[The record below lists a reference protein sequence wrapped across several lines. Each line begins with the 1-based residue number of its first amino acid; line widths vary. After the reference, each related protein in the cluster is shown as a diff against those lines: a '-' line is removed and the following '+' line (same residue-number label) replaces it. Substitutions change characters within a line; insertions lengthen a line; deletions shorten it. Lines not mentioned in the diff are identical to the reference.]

1 MRDRTAGTIVRIP
14 GRLQPDEPLWLAS
27 QIPADS
33 PLFAN
38 AGPAR
43 AFRLGGTGVRGIAS
57 DAVTEVIPDDAL
69 VEIEFESGLR
79 FWTSGDLLRERLQA
93 AGGDTTRGGAPADA
107 DADADSVWDLPASIA
122 PVPQGTRGAVGKLA
136 IKALRWVGLDPVQAG
151 MDKLVEL
158 AETRSVPREGLF
170 RMGDDGILGDPLDRP
185 VPDGA
190 RALIL
195 VHGTAS
201 NTRGSFSRLWL
212 DQRKQ
217 WARLRAWFGERIYA
231 FEHCTLS
238 RGPIENALMLSRLLP
253 RKGAV
258 RFLTHSRGGLVGEL
272 LCLDPAEVDRAGIIA
287 TLDAG
292 KRGDSAAQTAR
303 EEQQAQFFEL
313 MRELETRPELE
324 IESFVRVACPVIGTT
339 LLGQKLDQWFSLL
352 VLAAIADEM
361 RRSNNRG
368 LVTSALGS
376 LARYGLDML
385 AEITAGIVASRK
397 KAHQLPGLE
406 AQMPQSALVRILNGN
421 QGRGQLFV
429 VAGDAEP
436 SEHKW
441 LAELRFGLIDRYFE
455 HDHDLVV
462 DTRAML
468 DGPIRPGR
476 KLLFRSGADVNHFS
490 YFGNDDSAAAIA
502 AALTDGS
509 EARTVFYDYT
519 GEWPLPEGAARGLFA
534 PRPLADPPLERARGI
549 VLLVPGLCGSE
560 LNVAG
565 RDVWVSVLSLACGA
579 FGKTLG
585 IDNPAVAPG
594 KPLAGSYLA
603 LANTLRREGYVVRM
617 HGYDWRKSV
626 LASADDLVTALTGAL
641 DDSNPRKLPVHAVVH
656 SMGGVLIRAA
666 FAKDKDLWQRWRDQ
680 PSPDAR
686 VLMLGTPNLG
696 SHAVTLLF
704 TARDGFF
711 SKLALIDLHHTEA
724 ELLAVANLF
733 PGVLELLPRHPD
745 ENGTDIR
752 VPATW
757 IEFQKADKGRWP
769 TPPGG
774 PLAKSAE
781 LWETLL
787 KDDPLP
793 AHERLIYVAGTAP
806 ETPVRATIG
815 TDGKFHL
822 LKTNEG
828 DGRVTWASGIPPACK
843 EGQRCYYM
851 SAAHGDMPAHA
862 EAYPALLDLLHKGST
877 SHPALSRQP
886 APPRAR
892 GALEAPG
899 EYPPLGAADLSHFPS
914 RGDLLAAATG
924 ATLAAARAAA
934 RPGADDRAAVR
945 VIHGDL
951 IYVDSPVLVGHKQ
964 GVNNLEQAE
973 YVLNHA
979 LNGRMQRRLDAG
991 IYAGPLKS
999 FALFPRQPDESS
1011 EVGAIV
1017 IGIGRIGELSPGRLA
1032 DGVARALAAYA
1043 ITMLEEHDRR
1053 LGKQAANSG
1062 DPLELKV
1069 SALLIGTGV
1078 GEMSLR
1084 DSVAAILRGHRDA
1097 RERLA
1102 DASLDAHVKLCA
1114 LDFIELLEDRAIQA
1128 QKAAR
1133 DAVALDGELR
1143 RRFTVA
1149 DTLFGNEG
1157 GRRRAFAEAVDGEW
1171 ARIVINAVPI
1181 ADGSGTQLLFDAY
1194 GDLARTE
1201 RLYNGIPLASI
1212 ERFTHELISKES
1224 DDEEVGRTLFEL
1236 LLPHWLKEQA
1246 PDRRRA
1252 QLVLDAA
1259 AAAIPWELLR
1269 DRMADR
1275 SDRSGEP
1282 LSVRSGLVRQLSS
1295 GRFRQR
1301 VQRADGYHAL
1311 VIGDPDLGAWHT
1323 SFPPLKGA
1331 RSEAESIARLLN
1343 DGGYSAPTALLGS
1356 KAEPIQIALYKQDW
1370 RIMHLSGH
1378 GVYKEVL
1385 PSTGGDEPTKSAVP
1399 ATGMLIGERSLL
1411 TPAHIEQMRVVPDFV
1426 FINCC
1431 SLGRIEA
1438 AGATLDQSRPGNPA
1452 LAANLAAQLIEMG
1465 VRGVIAAGWR
1475 VLDDAA
1481 ELFAK
1486 TFYSCFLEG
1495 ETFGESVLAA
1505 RRATYDR
1512 FPRSNTWG
1520 AYQCYGDPSLLLP
1533 RPPTSSSRGARPV
1546 RYDFVAPREV
1556 LAELERLSQQTR
1568 YHGLESSLRRKR
1580 SEESI
1585 DALARLCERHGW
1597 GARGDIH
1604 EAFGRLW
1611 GELGAYDRAIA
1622 SYRAAQGAGDASASL
1637 KTAEQLVNMLA
1648 RRGTELLCATGADT
1662 AEVQEQG
1669 NAMLSEAE
1677 ALIDQLIAIA
1687 PNLERHCLKGSI
1699 CKRRLKL
1706 TPDNELDTALQ
1717 RMATAYQ
1724 AAEQFATEP
1733 GGRLYYPA
1741 LNVLQASLLRQ
1752 LLGTLTDKELAAAR
1766 ARIAA
1771 VRAELDSPE
1780 FEITNIWD
1788 RVAALDLTLTELL
1801 FDAACNSNSSRAL
1814 EAEFEEARRR
1824 YKELLAY
1831 TSRRERGSVTGTL
1844 ESLAAFL
1851 PRLPPGRKG
1860 THSVRART
1868 LLSSLKTLADGPRSQ

>member
-1 MRDRTAGTIVRIP
+1 MSDRSAGTIVRIP

-27 QIPADS
+27 QIPAGS
-33 PLFAN
+33 PLFVN

-43 AFRLGGTGVRGIAS
+43 AFRLGGTGVRGNAA
-57 DAVTEVIPDDAL
+57 DAITEVIPDDAL

-93 AGGDTTRGGAPADA
+93 AGGDTTRGGASAEGA
-107 DADADSVWDLPASIA
+107 WDLPASIA
-122 PVPQGTRGAVGKLA
+122 PVSQGTRGAVGKLA

-151 MDKLVEL
+151 VDKLVEL

-170 RMGDDGILGDPLDRP
+170 RVGEDGIVGDPLELP
-185 VPDGA
+185 IPDGA

-212 DQRKQ
+212 DQPKQ
-217 WARLRAWFGERIYA
+217 WARLRAWFGEHIYA
-231 FEHCTLS
+231 FDHCTLS

-272 LCLDPAEVDRAGIIA
+272 LCLDPAEIDRAGIIA

-292 KRGDSAAQTAR
+292 KRGKVAAQTAR
-303 EEQQAQFFEL
+303 EGQQAQFFEL

-339 LLGQKLDQWFSLL
+339 LLGHKLDQWFSLL

-361 RRSNNRG
+361 RRSNSRG

-397 KAHQLPGLE
+397 ETHQLPGLE

-421 QGRGQLFV
+421 PGRGRLFV

-502 AALTDGS
+502 AALTDGT
-509 EARTVFYDYT
+509 EAHTVFRDYS
-519 GEWPLPEGAARGLFA
+519 GEWPLPTGAARGLFA
-534 PRPLADPPLERARGI
+534 PRPLADPPLESARGI
-549 VLLVPGLCGSE
+549 VILVPGLCGSE

-565 RDVWVSVLSLACGA
+565 RDVWANVLSLAWGA

-626 LASADDLVTALTGAL
+626 LASADDLVAVLNAAL
-641 DDSNPRKLPVHAVVH
+641 DDSTPRKLPVHAVVH

-666 FAKDKDLWQRWRDQ
+666 FAKDKALWQRWRDQ
-680 PSPDAR
+680 PSPNAR

-724 ELLAVANLF
+724 ELLAVANQF

-752 VPATW
+752 VPTTW
-757 IEFQKADKGRWP
+757 TEFQKADKGRWP
-769 TPPGG
+769 TPPDG
-774 PLAKSAE
+774 PLTKSAE
-781 LWETLL
+781 LWDTLL

-793 AHERLIYVAGTAP
+793 THERLIYVAGTAP
-806 ETPVRATIG
+806 ETPLRATIG
-815 TDGKFHL
+815 ADGKFHL
-822 LKTNEG
+822 HKTAEG

-851 SAAHGDMPAHA
+851 SAVHGDMPEHA
-862 EAYPALLDLLHKGST
+862 GAYPALLELLQKGST

-886 APPRAR
+886 AQPRAR

-899 EYPPLGAADLSHFPS
+899 EYPPLDAADLSHFPS
-914 RGDLLAAATG
+914 RVDLLAAATG
-924 ATLAAARAAA
+924 ATLEAARAGA
-934 RPGADDRAAVR
+934 RPSADDRAAVR

-973 YVLNHA
+973 YILNHA

-999 FALFPRQPDESS
+999 FALFPPQPDERSA
-1011 EVGAIV
+1011 VGAIV

-1043 ITMLEEHDRR
+1043 ITMLEERDRLR
-1053 LGKQAANSG
+1053 DKQAVPEDSG
-1062 DPLELKV
+1062 QPLELQV
-1069 SALLIGTGV
+1069 SALLIGAGV

-1102 DASLDAHVKLCA
+1102 DARLDARVRLSA

-1149 DTLFGNEG
+1149 DTLSANEG
-1157 GRRRAFAEAVDGEW
+1157 GRRRAYAEAVDGEW
-1171 ARIVINAVPI
+1171 SRIAISAVRI

-1212 ERFTHELISKES
+1212 ERLTHELISKES
-1224 DDEEVGRTLFEL
+1224 DDEEIGRTLFEL
-1236 LLPHWLKEQA
+1236 LLPHWLKDQA

-1275 SDRSGEP
+1275 SDRGGEP

-1301 VQRADGYHAL
+1301 VQRAEGHHAL
-1311 VIGDPDLGAWHT
+1311 VIGDPDLGVL
-1323 SFPPLKGA
+1323 SRFFPQLDGA
-1331 RSEAESIARLLN
+1331 RSEAASIARLLD
-1343 DGGYSAPTALLGS
+1343 DGGYSAPTTLLGS
-1356 KAEPIQIALYKQDW
+1356 KAERIQIALYQQDW

-1378 GVYKEVL
+1378 GVYCEVL
-1385 PSTGGDEPTKSAVP
+1385 PSTDGDEATDSAVP
-1399 ATGMLIGERSLL
+1399 ETGMLIGEHSLL

-1438 AGATLDQSRPGNPA
+1438 DGAALDHSRPGNPA
-1452 LAANLAAQLIEMG
+1452 LAANLATQLIEMG

-1481 ELFAK
+1481 ELFAT
-1486 TFYSCFLEG
+1486 TFYACFLDG
-1495 ETFGESVLAA
+1495 ETFGEAVLAA

-1520 AYQCYGDPSLLLP
+1520 AYQCYGDPGLLLP
-1533 RPPTSSSRGARPV
+1533 RPPTRSGRRVRPV

-1556 LAELERLSQQTR
+1556 LAELERLTQQTR
-1568 YHGLESSLRRKR
+1568 YRGVESGASRQR

-1597 GARGDIH
+1597 GARGDIQ

-1611 GELGAYDRAIA
+1611 GELGDHDRAIA

-1637 KTAEQLVNMLA
+1637 RTTDQLVNMLA
-1648 RRGTELLCATGADT
+1648 RRGTELLAAAGGDT
-1662 AEVQEQG
+1662 ADGEG
-1669 NAMLSEAE
+1669 RGHAMLAE
-1677 ALIDQLIAIA
+1677 AQTLIDQLIAIA

-1706 TPDNELDTALQ
+1706 TPDNELDAELQ
-1717 RMATAYQ
+1717 RMAAAYE
-1724 AAEQFATEP
+1724 AAERFATEP

-1752 LLGTLTDKELAAAR
+1752 LLGTLSDKELAAAR
-1766 ARIAA
+1766 ARIEA
-1771 VRAELDSPE
+1771 VRAELDSPG
-1780 FEITNIWD
+1780 FEIANIWD
-1788 RVAALDLTLTELL
+1788 RVAPLDLTLTELL
-1801 FDAACNSNSSRAL
+1801 FDAACNSNSARAL
-1814 EAEFEEARRR
+1814 EVEFEQARRR
-1824 YKELLAY
+1824 YEELLAY
-1831 TSRRERGSVTGTL
+1831 TSKRERGSVTGTL
-1844 ESLAAFL
+1844 DALAAFL
-1851 PRLPPGRKG
+1851 QRLPPGRKG
-1860 THSVRART
+1860 SHSGRART
-1868 LLSSLKTLADGPRSQ
+1868 LVISLKTLADALRSQ